1 MFPEFFFFEKYMQ
14 GYIAP
19 TSYEIKNKANSDF
32 QIQAHHWISK
42 DVPAFKEEPFMTC
55 EDDYVSKINLALSHI
70 SFPGQPVREI
80 MGTWSKLNTVL
91 LESESFGKAIS
102 GSNFL
107 KKKVEEI
114 TTGVTDPQQKAA
126 AIFSYVRNNME
137 WDGVKDK
144 YTDNL
149 KKVFES
155 KKGTTADINLLL
167 GAMLDKAD
175 LPVEMVLLSTR
186 DHGFV
191 RETYPMEEQFNY
203 VICTV
208 KIGDKRLMLDA
219 TDKYLPIGILPE
231 RCLNGQ
237 GLVIS
242 KINHGWIS
250 LDAKAKSKTVVS
262 SDLVLKESGELTGKV
277 NYTFDGYDA
286 HRVRKDYFAKGET
299 DYLKKF
305 LEDKTWEIQKS
316 EFQNLKEI
324 DQNAKQLH
332 ELIIS
337 EHCTL
342 AGNVIYLNP
351 YVTSQVKENIFKHE
365 KREYPVDFGSP
376 ADRTYMCKIVLPE
389 GYAVDELPKPKVI
402 VLPGNAAKFSYNI
415 SQTGNV
421 LNVISMLQINKAL
434 FLQDEYPHLREF
446 YNQVVAK
453 QSEQI
458 VLKRK

>member
-1 MFPEFFFFEKYMQ
+1 
-14 GYIAP
+14 
-19 TSYEIKNKANSDF
+19 
-32 QIQAHHWISK
+32 
-42 DVPAFKEEPFMTC
+42 
-55 EDDYVSKINLALSHI
+55 
-70 SFPGQPVREI
+70 
-80 MGTWSKLNTVL
+80 
-91 LESESFGKAIS
+91 
-102 GSNFL
+102 
-107 KKKVEEI
+107 
-114 TTGVTDPQQKAA
+114 
-126 AIFSYVRNNME
+126 
-137 WDGVKDK
+137 
-144 YTDNL
+144 
-149 KKVFES
+149 
-155 KKGTTADINLLL
+155 
-167 GAMLDKAD
+167 
-175 LPVEMVLLSTR
+175 
-186 DHGFV
+186 
-191 RETYPMEEQFNY
+191 
-203 VICTV
+203 
-208 KIGDKRLMLDA
+208 
-219 TDKYLPIGILPE
+219 
-231 RCLNGQ
+231 
-237 GLVIS
+237 
-242 KINHGWIS
+242 
-250 LDAKAKSKTVVS
+250 
-262 SDLVLKESGELTGKV
+262 V

>member
-19 TSYEIKNKANSDF
+19 TSYEVKNKANADF
-32 QIQAHHWISK
+32 QVQAHHWISK

-55 EDDYVSKINLALSHI
+55 EDDYVSKINLALSHV

-80 MGTWSKLNTVL
+80 MGTWSKLNTLL
-91 LESESFGKAIS
+91 LESEDFGKAVT

-114 TTGVTDPQQKAA
+114 TAGLTDPQQKTA
-126 AIFSYVRNNME
+126 AIFNYVRNNIE
-137 WDGVKDK
+137 WNGVKDR
-144 YTDNL
+144 YADNL

-155 KKGTTADINLLL
+155 KKGTAADINLLL

-191 RETYPMEEQFNY
+191 RQPYPMEEQFNY

-208 KIGDKRLMLDA
+208 KIGDKRLTLDA
-219 TDKYLPIGILPE
+219 TDKYLPIGVLPE
-231 RCLNGQ
+231 RCLNGPA
-237 GLVIS
+237 LIIS
-242 KINHGWIS
+242 KTNHGWINV
-250 LDAKAKSKTVVS
+250 DAKTKSRTVVS
-262 SDLVLKESGELTGKV
+262 TDLTLKESGELTGRV

-286 HRVRKDYFAKGET
+286 HRVRKDYFAEGET

-305 LEDKTWEIQKS
+305 MEDKTWEIQKS

-332 ELIIS
+332 ELIIN

-351 YVTSQVKENIFKHE
+351 YVTSQIKENVFKHE

-376 ADRTYMCKIVLPE
+376 ADKTYMCKIILPE
-389 GYAVDELPKPKVI
+389 GYVVDELPKPKVI
-402 VLPGNAAKFSYNI
+402 ALPGNAAKFSYNI